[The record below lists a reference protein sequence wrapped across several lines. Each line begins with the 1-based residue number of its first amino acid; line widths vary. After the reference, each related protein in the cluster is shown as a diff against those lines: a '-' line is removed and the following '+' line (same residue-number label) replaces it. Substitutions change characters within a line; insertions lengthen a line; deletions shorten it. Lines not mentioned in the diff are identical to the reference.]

1 MEGTDV
7 AIADPIAAL
16 DDHDDRPSVK
26 DLIEENREHIDK
38 IKAEIAEDS
47 HYNPTKHDDLWLLRF
62 LLSHKKKLTPSVKAA
77 RTTLAFRHE
86 HRLDA
91 EDLRDYPMD
100 RTTVKCPPGSI
111 ILEDLKAFMRNV
123 AENLITYG
131 IPDPRRGVVGYLC
144 LGGVDQNLLVEHLDE
159 KAWLGAMCFL
169 SEWTHQWLDYITRTT
184 GRLTKTVRLLDTEFY
199 KISNFSREG
208 SRRDGVVAN
217 QMEDCYPQ
225 LLEKIFL
232 CNPPVWA
239 QVPWRVMRPFLPK
252 RVVTKIDFISPRR
265 NQKEKK
271 RLSDMFRRR
280 TLRHVSAAK

>member
-1 MEGTDV
+1 M
-7 AIADPIAAL
+7 
-16 DDHDDRPSVK
+16 
-26 DLIEENREHIDK
+26 
-38 IKAEIAEDS
+38 
-47 HYNPTKHDDLWLLRF
+47 F
-62 LLSHKKKLTPSVKAA
+62 
-77 RTTLAFRHE
+77 
-86 HRLDA
+86 
-91 EDLRDYPMD
+91 
-100 RTTVKCPPGSI
+100 GS
-111 ILEDLKAFMRNV
+111 
-123 AENLITYG
+123 
-131 IPDPRRGVVGYLC
+131 
-144 LGGVDQNLLVEHLDE
+144 QNLLVEHLDE

-271 RLSDMFRRR
+271 RL
-280 TLRHVSAAK
+280 LRYVSEENLAARFGGKIEDWPVSFENPKVK